1 MRRSLSS
8 EGSQSPRS
16 LKRDISF
23 ETANEVSMMQGDEWE
38 ETHAQLTI
46 EEFVDEHKVV
56 LDSLLIQLI
65 EVRLGDAQESIQ
77 ELEDESGVCVASNEI
92 LLTFEQSAL
101 SGSLSFGDTD
111 LVTASTKTLLTLTW
125 KKEVDPRVMM
135 GERTSAFEMTCIRK
149 TSAIERL

>member
-1 MRRSLSS
+1 
-8 EGSQSPRS
+8 
-16 LKRDISF
+16 
-23 ETANEVSMMQGDEWE
+23 
-38 ETHAQLTI
+38 
-46 EEFVDEHKVV
+46 
-56 LDSLLIQLI
+56 
-65 EVRLGDAQESIQ
+65 
-77 ELEDESGVCVASNEI
+77 
-92 LLTFEQSAL
+92 LTFEQSAL